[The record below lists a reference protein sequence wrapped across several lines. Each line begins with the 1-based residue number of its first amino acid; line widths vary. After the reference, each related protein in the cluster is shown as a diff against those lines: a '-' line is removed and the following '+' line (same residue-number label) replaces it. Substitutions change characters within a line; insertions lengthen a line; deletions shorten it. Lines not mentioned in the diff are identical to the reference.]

1 MAPQSLR
8 AYLEMLA
15 ERGELRAVGDEVAAR
30 YEIAAHLALAGAR
43 TALRFERVAGST
55 MAVVGNVLPTR
66 ERIALG
72 LGSTVAELQGKIVA
86 AIGAPVEPRVVE
98 GAPCQEVVEERVD
111 LAALPIPTFFEH
123 ETGPYLT
130 AGIIA
135 ARDAETGEANLSY
148 ARLKPLGADRAFI
161 GIAPN
166 HHLAVMARRSA
177 ERRKSLPIA
186 VTLGNCPAVSIAA
199 ALYLAYG
206 EDELRVAGALLGEPL
221 EAARAKIADILVP
234 AHCEMVL
241 EGLLD
246 ARETVEEGAVSEY
259 HGMYE
264 DYGPGYAVRFER
276 LTRRRDAMLQVIQPG
291 YYPEHVQIGAE
302 AIAAGLARRL
312 RESFDVSAVAVTAG
326 GAGRLHAVVALKGLR
341 GGEARAAMFAVW
353 SALNLVKQVTVVDD
367 DVDPWDATRV
377 ELALATRM
385 RADRDLLVA
394 PAMPSNRSDP
404 LARDGMVPKLGIDA
418 TRKSGDRADWRPAQP
433 PQAAIDKVLRRKP

>member
-1 MAPQSLR
+1 MAPRSLR

-15 ERGELRAVGDEVAAR
+15 ERGELRAIGEEVAPR
-30 YEIAAHLALAGAR
+30 YEIAAHLALAGAGP
-43 TALRFERVAGST
+43 ALRFERVAGSA

-72 LGSTVAELQGKIVA
+72 LGTTLDGLQGKIVA
-86 AIGAPVEPRVVE
+86 AIGAPAAPKVVE
-98 GAPCQEVVEERVD
+98 GAPCHEVLEERVD
-111 LAALPIPTFFEH
+111 LARLPIPTFFEH

-135 ARDAETGEANLSY
+135 ARDVETGEANLSY

-166 HHLAVMARRSA
+166 HHLAVMARRAA
-177 ERRKSLPIA
+177 ERGKVLPIA
-186 VTLGNCPAVSIAA
+186 VTLGNSPAVSIAA

-206 EDELRVAGALLGEPL
+206 EDELAVAGALLGEPL
-221 EAARAKIADILVP
+221 EAARAGADILVP
-234 AHCEMVL
+234 AHCELVL

-246 ARETVEEGAVSEY
+246 AQETVEEGPVSEY

-264 DYGPGYAVRFER
+264 NYGRGYVVRFER

-291 YYPEHVQIGAE
+291 CYPEHVQIGAE
-302 AIAAGLARRL
+302 AIAAGLARRM
-312 RESFDVSAVAVTAG
+312 RESFEVSAIAVTAG
-326 GAGRLHAVVALKGLR
+326 GAGRLHVVAALKGLR
-341 GGEARAAMFAVW
+341 EGEARAAMFAVW
-353 SALNLVKQVTVVDD
+353 SAVNLVKQVTVVDE
-367 DVDPWDATRV
+367 DVDPWDPVQV
-377 ELALATRM
+377 EFALATRM
-385 RADRDLLVA
+385 RADRDLIVA

-418 TRKSGDRADWRPAQP
+418 TRKPGDRADWRAAQP
-433 PQAAIDKVLRRKP
+433 PRDVMDRVSGKKS